1 MKIKTLKQKILLSVS
16 LALACA
22 ILLISGFSYHNLR
35 QQILADG
42 YAQIHSLGSEGAR
55 SISEWLSGKQ
65 QAIEALASQPNLES
79 ARELQLTKNSAG
91 LLTAYYGDETGAMR
105 DENPQSDYSGYDPRT
120 RPWYQQAKATNTVIT
135 TEPYIDATTKKLVIT
150 LAKSAQQ
157 GVIGG
162 DITIDKV
169 RETVNALRLPANG
182 FTILADKNGTTIAYQ
197 E

>member
-1 MKIKTLKQKILLSVS
+1 MKIKSLKQKILLSVS

-79 ARELQLTKNSAG
+79 AREQQLTKNSAG
-91 LLTAYYGDETGAMR
+91 
-105 DENPQSDYSGYDPRT
+105 
-120 RPWYQQAKATNTVIT
+120 
-135 TEPYIDATTKKLVIT
+135 
-150 LAKSAQQ
+150 
-157 GVIGG
+157 
-162 DITIDKV
+162 
-169 RETVNALRLPANG
+169 
-182 FTILADKNGTTIAYQ
+182 
-197 E
+197 